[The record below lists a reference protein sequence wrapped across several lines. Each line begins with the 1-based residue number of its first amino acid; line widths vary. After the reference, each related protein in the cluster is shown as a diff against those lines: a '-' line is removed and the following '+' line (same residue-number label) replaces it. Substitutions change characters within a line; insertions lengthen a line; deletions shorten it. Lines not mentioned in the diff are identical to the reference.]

1 MNANSFRFTGFY
13 GFARFIEG
21 GYFAME
27 KSDVRY

>member
-1 MNANSFRFTGFY
+1 MNCNSFRFNGFF

-21 GYFAME
+21 GYFAMK